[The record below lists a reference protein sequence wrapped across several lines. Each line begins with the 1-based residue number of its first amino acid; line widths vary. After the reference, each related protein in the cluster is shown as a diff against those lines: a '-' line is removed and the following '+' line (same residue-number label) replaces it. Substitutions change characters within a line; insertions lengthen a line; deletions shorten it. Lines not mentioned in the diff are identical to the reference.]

1 MKLKNSYNAPSIF
14 FLIAASCLTIGW
26 ADSWDQIKNTAGQVQ
41 TVKCD
46 FIQEKHIKILANP
59 LVSEG
64 ALYFKVPGSLRWEYI
79 SPIRSILLMH
89 QGKTKRFVKRNDA
102 FIEDSSANLQAMGIV
117 VKEITMWLSGR
128 FDENPQFKALLKSGR
143 KILLL
148 PKEKSF
154 SMMIQK
160 IELILSDRPGI
171 IKSVTIYESD
181 ESFTRLVFNNARLN
195 DKIEDTL
202 FRKIY

>member
-1 MKLKNSYNAPSIF
+1 MKQKKSYNALSIF
-14 FLIAASCLTIGW
+14 SLITISCLTIAW
-26 ADSWDQIKNTAGQVQ
+26 ADSWNQIKDVAGQVN
-41 TVKCD
+41 TVRCD
-46 FIQEKHIKILANP
+46 FIQEKHMKIFTNP
-59 LVSEG
+59 LVSKG
-64 ALYFKVPGSLRWEYI
+64 VLYFKVPGSLRWEYI
-79 SPIRSILLMH
+79 SPIRSVLLTH
-89 QGKTKRFVKRNDA
+89 KGKTKRFVMRKDG

-128 FDENPQFKALLKSGR
+128 FDENPQFKSILKSGR

-171 IKSVTIYESD
+171 IKSVKIYESD
-181 ESFTRLVFNNARLN
+181 ESFTRLVFDNARLN
-195 DKIEDTL
+195 DKIDDL
-202 FRKIY
+202 MFRKI